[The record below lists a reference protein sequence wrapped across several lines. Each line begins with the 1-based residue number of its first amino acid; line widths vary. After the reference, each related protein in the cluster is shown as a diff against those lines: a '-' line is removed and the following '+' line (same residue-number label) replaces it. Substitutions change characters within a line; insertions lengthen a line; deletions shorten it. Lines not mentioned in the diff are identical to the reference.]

1 MKRGFLLK
9 NWVLTGAT
17 GFFAGILNGLF
28 GSGGGIIAVPLFIKS
43 GISRK
48 ESHATS
54 LFLMFC
60 LSLLSAFLY
69 LDKSGGAIEQAVGF
83 LPGGILGAAVSAA
96 FFKKISPFV
105 LQKIFG
111 GILVF
116 SSAKTLWGI
125 VSEWIF

>member
-1 MKRGFLLK
+1 MK
-9 NWVLTGAT
+9 T
-17 GFFAGILNGLF
+17 
-28 GSGGGIIAVPLFIKS
+28 

-60 LSLLSAFLY
+60 LSAISAVLYFEGTSDFL
-69 LDKSGGAIEQAVGF
+69 KNAVVF
-83 LPGGILGAAVSAA
+83 LPGGIFGAAVAGA
-96 FFKKISPFV
+96 FFSKISPRI

-116 SSAKTLWGI
+116 SSGKMLWGI